1 MIPYGGDGAPERPAS
16 PLEFRR
22 RESERSIYT
31 EKKIGD
37 EWVALWTT
45 EDLPADANVTHLT
58 VIPYRGERVV
68 LAYRDGVERLPETD
82 VSEAETV
89 EDALRRVL
97 FDQCGIQDP
106 KITHL
111 GHYTYKATTLNKT
124 LPAGTTTYDVLYVI
138 EVGSLADN
146 PGDMSYERHIKL
158 QRDLN
163 LILRT
168 HYVERRREYTDTLD
182 YWLLERLKA
191 EKAESGA
198 N

>member
-1 MIPYGGDGAPERPAS
+1 MFPPGADGAPERAPS

-37 EWVALWTT
+37 EWVAFWTT
-45 EDLPADANVTHLT
+45 DDLPAGANVTHVT

-68 LAYRDGVERLPETD
+68 MAYRDGVERLPETD
-82 VSEAETV
+82 VAEGETAEA
-89 EDALRRVL
+89 AIKRVL
-97 FDQCGIQDP
+97 MDQCGIQDP

-111 GHYTYKATTLNKT
+111 GHFTYKATTLNKT
-124 LPAGTTTYDVLYVI
+124 LPAGTTTHHPLYVI

-146 PGDMSYERHIKL
+146 PGDESYERHIKL

-182 YWLLERLKA
+182 RWLLERLKA
-191 EKAESGA
+191 ERAESGRT
-198 N
+198 

>member
-1 MIPYGGDGAPERPAS
+1 MLPPGFDGAPERAAS

-45 EDLPADANVTHLT
+45 EDLPAGANVTHVT
-58 VIPYRGERVV
+58 IIPYRGEKAV
-68 LAYRDGVERLPETD
+68 LPYKNGTELLPETD
-82 VSEAETV
+82 VDESETA
-89 EDALRRVL
+89 DAAIRRVL

-106 KITHL
+106 TITHL
-111 GHYTYKATTLNKT
+111 GHYVYKATTLNKK
-124 LPAGTTTYDVLYVI
+124 LQAGTITYDALYVV

-146 PGDMSYERHIKL
+146 PGDESYERHIKL
-158 QRDLN
+158 QRELN
-163 LILRT
+163 LLLRG

-182 YWLLERLKA
+182 RWLLERLKA
-191 EKAESGA
+191 AK